1 MRILIV
7 EDNAKLANGLKQLL
21 ADSGYGI
28 DIVNDGEGALA
39 ASLAL
44 NYDLIILDLSL
55 PDMDGLKVLEL
66 IRAKK
71 NVVPILILTA
81 RGSLD
86 DRIRGLD
93 IGADDYMSKP
103 FEWSEFEARVRALLR
118 RSLAVKTSQLE
129 FGQLSLDMKDN
140 LVLAN
145 GEAIDIPAREIN
157 VLRELMMA
165 NGRIISK
172 SRMIESLSSF
182 DDDIS
187 ENAIEQYIS
196 RLRKRISSYGL
207 TIKTARG
214 LGYFLQI
221 IGPNIDEKNGANV
234 NQNVV
239 K

>member
-7 EDNAKLANGLKQLL
+7 EDNLKLANGLKQLL
-21 ADSGYGI
+21 TDSGYSI
-28 DIVNDGEGALA
+28 DIVGDGESALA
-39 ASLAL
+39 ATLTL

-55 PDMDGLKVLEL
+55 PDISGLTVLEG

-71 NVVPILILTA
+71 NPVPVLILTA

-86 DRIRGLD
+86 DRIKGLD

-103 FEWSEFEARVRALLR
+103 FEWSELEARVRALLR
-118 RSLAVKTSQLE
+118 RSLAVKTSKLE
-129 FGQLSLDMKDN
+129 FGSISLDLKGN
-140 LVLAN
+140 QVLAN
-145 GEAIDIPAREIN
+145 EEAIDIPAREIN

-196 RLRKRISSYGL
+196 RLRKRISNYGL

-221 IGPNIDEKNGANV
+221 VES
-234 NQNVV
+234 
-239 K
+239 

>member
-1 MRILIV
+1 MEWR
-7 EDNAKLANGLKQLL
+7 
-21 ADSGYGI
+21 
-28 DIVNDGEGALA
+28 GA
-39 ASLAL
+39 LAL

-55 PDMDGLKVLEL
+55 PDISGLKVLEG

-71 NVVPILILTA
+71 NAVPVLILTA

-86 DRIRGLD
+86 DRIKGLD

-103 FEWSEFEARVRALLR
+103 FEWSELEARVRALLR
-118 RSLAVKTSQLE
+118 RSLAVKTSRLE
-129 FGQLSLDMKDN
+129 FGNISLDLKGN
-140 LVLAN
+140 QVLAN
-145 GEAIDIPAREIN
+145 KEAIDIPAREIN

-172 SRMIESLSSF
+172 SRIIESLSSF

-221 IGPNIDEKNGANV
+221 TKS
-234 NQNVV
+234 
-239 K
+239 

>member
-7 EDNAKLANGLKQLL
+7 EDNLKLANGLKLL
-21 ADSGYGI
+21 LTDSGYGI
-28 DIVNDGEGALA
+28 DIVGDGESALA
-39 ASLAL
+39 AALAL

-55 PDMDGLKVLEL
+55 PDISGLKVLEG

-71 NVVPILILTA
+71 NAVPVLILTA

-86 DRIRGLD
+86 DRIKGLD

-103 FEWSEFEARVRALLR
+103 FEWSELEARVRALLR
-118 RSLAVKTSQLE
+118 RSLAVKTSRLE
-129 FGQLSLDMKDN
+129 FGNISLDLKGN
-140 LVLAN
+140 QVLAN
-145 GEAIDIPAREIN
+145 KEAIDIPAREIN

-172 SRMIESLSSF
+172 SRIIESLSSF

-221 IGPNIDEKNGANV
+221 TKS
-234 NQNVV
+234 
-239 K
+239 

>member
-7 EDNAKLANGLKQLL
+7 EDNLKLANGLKQLL
-21 ADSGYGI
+21 TDSGYSI
-28 DIVNDGEGALA
+28 DIVGDGESALA
-39 ASLAL
+39 AALAL

-55 PDMDGLKVLEL
+55 PDISGLRVLES

-71 NVVPILILTA
+71 NPVPILILTA

-86 DRIRGLD
+86 DRIKGLD

-103 FEWSEFEARVRALLR
+103 FEWSELEARVRALLR
-118 RSLAVKTSQLE
+118 RSLAVKTSRLE
-129 FGQLSLDMKDN
+129 FGNISLDLKGN
-140 LVLAN
+140 QVIAN
-145 GEAIDIPAREIN
+145 KQAIDIPAREIN
-157 VLRELMMA
+157 VLRELMIA

-172 SRMIESLSSF
+172 SRIIESLSSF

-196 RLRKRISSYGL
+196 RLRKRISSHGL

-221 IGPNIDEKNGANV
+221 IEN
-234 NQNVV
+234 
-239 K
+239 